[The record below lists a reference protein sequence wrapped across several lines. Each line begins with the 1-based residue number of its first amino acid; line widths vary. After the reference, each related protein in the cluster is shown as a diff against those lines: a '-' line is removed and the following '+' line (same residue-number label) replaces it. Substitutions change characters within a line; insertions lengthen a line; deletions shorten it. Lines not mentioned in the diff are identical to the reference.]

1 MQKTNYWKG
10 GSIIVGWNVL
20 NKMHDKHEVSF
31 ILYSRSQPPQISKGR
46 NKSCQQDVDTS
57 SNPNQDEEIRS
68 VLVNQHNNP
77 HEY

>member
-1 MQKTNYWKG
+1 
-10 GSIIVGWNVL
+10 
-20 NKMHDKHEVSF
+20 VSF